1 MHGRD
6 GNPETICASVILP
19 DSRRA
24 WATSNDVQL
33 ATEMCEREWVGVP
46 IRLDDAGTL
55 LA

>member
-6 GNPETICASVILP
+6 GAPEIVNASVILP

-24 WATSNDVQL
+24 WATSNDAQL
-33 ATEMCEREWVGVP
+33 ANEMCEREWVGVP
-46 IRLDDAGTL
+46 VRVNDAGTL